1 MPSLT
6 TLKGNA
12 MGNLSKE
19 TLENLL
25 AVIILLEHKTKHE
38 VKHEEYEAIV
48 RLCQACNAPQFITE
62 YFARKKVIGE
72 FKELNDM
79 QELYSNP

>member
-1 MPSLT
+1 
-6 TLKGNA
+6 

-25 AVIILLEHKTKHE
+25 RVIISLEHKTKHE

-62 YFARKKVIGE
+62 YFARKSAIAKLE
-72 FKELNDM
+72 AKEAV
-79 QELYSNP
+79 